1 MKDKKL
7 VHWKEATG
15 SRYIGAYAIEDELKV
30 KIISIAVEEVSSANG
45 RIDNCI
51 VAQLDGNNKPFII
64 NKTNSKTISEIASSP
79 YIEDWVGKEI
89 ILFATTT
96 NLKGEV
102 VETLRVRKPK
112 TVLDEKHDSFK
123 QIQEAI
129 KKGSYNIEQIEK
141 KYEITP
147 EIKKLLTN
155 ETI

>member
-1 MKDKKL
+1 MKQEKQ
-7 VHWKEATG
+7 HWKQATG
-15 SRYIGAYAIEDELKV
+15 SKYIGAYAVEDELKV
-30 KIISIAVEEVSSANG
+30 KIISIAVEEVSGANG

-51 VAQLDGNNKPFII
+51 VAQLDGDNKPFII

-96 NLKGEV
+96 NLKSEV

-112 TVLDEKHDSFK
+112 PVLNEKHESFK

-129 KKGSYNIEQIEK
+129 KKGSYKIEQIEK
-141 KYEITP
+141 KYDISP
-147 EIKKLLTN
+147 EIKKLLTK
-155 ETI
+155 